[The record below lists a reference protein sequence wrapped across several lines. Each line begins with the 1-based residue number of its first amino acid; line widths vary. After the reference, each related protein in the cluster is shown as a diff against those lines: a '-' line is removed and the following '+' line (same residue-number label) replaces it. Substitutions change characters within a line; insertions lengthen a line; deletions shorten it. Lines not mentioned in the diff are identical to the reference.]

1 MFWVVVFVVIALG
14 GLAMVICFG
23 ISLWRKSQALLDEV
37 GMLLERADELA
48 GLLEQ
53 LEAAVGQRPGTLRY
67 AHACSD
73 EDEAEIDD
81 AEMGFVCGASDVG
94 WPMIHEIGSV
104 HR

>member
-1 MFWVVVFVVIALG
+1 MFWVVVFGVIALG

-37 GMLLERADELA
+37 GTLLERADELA

-53 LEAAVGQRPGTLRY
+53 LEVPLDGDPPRRFPRL
-67 AHACSD
+67 SD

-81 AEMGFVCGASDVG
+81 AEMGLSA
-94 WPMIHEIGSV
+94 
-104 HR
+104 

>member
-1 MFWVVVFVVIALG
+1 MFWVVVFGGIALG

-37 GMLLERADELA
+37 GTLLGRADELA

-53 LEAAVGQRPGTLRY
+53 LEVPLDGDPPRGSPRPR
-67 AHACSD
+67 D

-81 AEMGFVCGASDVG
+81 AEMGMSAY
-94 WPMIHEIGSV
+94 
-104 HR
+104 RAT

>member
-37 GMLLERADELA
+37 GTLLGRADELA

-53 LEAAVGQRPGTLRY
+53 LEVSLDGDPSRGFART
-67 AHACSD
+67 SD
-73 EDEAEIDD
+73 EDGAEIDG
-81 AEMGFVCGASDVG
+81 AEMGISA
-94 WPMIHEIGSV
+94 E
-104 HR
+104 RAT

>member
-37 GMLLERADELA
+37 GTLLGRADELA

-53 LEAAVGQRPGTLRY
+53 LEAPLDGDPPRGFPRT
-67 AHACSD
+67 SD
-73 EDEAEIDD
+73 AAGAEIVD
-81 AEMGFVCGASDVG
+81 AEMGSSRERAT
-94 WPMIHEIGSV
+94 
-104 HR
+104 

>member
-37 GMLLERADELA
+37 GTLLERADELA

-53 LEAAVGQRPGTLRY
+53 LELPSDTDLVRRY
-67 AHACSD
+67 VHVSD
-73 EDEAEIDD
+73 EDGAELDD
-81 AEMGFVCGASDVG
+81 AEMGLSA
-94 WPMIHEIGSV
+94 E
-104 HR
+104 RAT

>member
-37 GMLLERADELA
+37 GTLLGRADELA

-53 LEAAVGQRPGTLRY
+53 LEVSLDADPPHGFARR
-67 AHACSD
+67 SD
-73 EDEAEIDD
+73 EGGVEIDD
-81 AEMGFVCGASDVG
+81 AEMGLSRERAT
-94 WPMIHEIGSV
+94 
-104 HR
+104 

>member
-37 GMLLERADELA
+37 GTLLERADELA

-53 LEAAVGQRPGTLRY
+53 LELPSDTDLVRRY
-67 AHACSD
+67 VHVSD
-73 EDEAEIDD
+73 EDGTELDD
-81 AEMGFVCGASDVG
+81 AEMGLSA
-94 WPMIHEIGSV
+94 E
-104 HR
+104 RAT

>member
-23 ISLWRKSQALLDEV
+23 ISLWRKSQALLDAV
-37 GMLLERADELA
+37 GTLLERADELA

-53 LEAAVGQRPGTLRY
+53 LEVPQDGDPPRRFPHL
-67 AHACSD
+67 SD

-81 AEMGFVCGASDVG
+81 AEMGMSA
-94 WPMIHEIGSV
+94 
-104 HR
+104 

>member
-37 GMLLERADELA
+37 GTLLERADELA
-48 GLLEQ
+48 GLLDQ
-53 LEAAVGQRPGTLRY
+53 LELLADSEPIRRY
-67 AHACSD
+67 PPSRV

-81 AEMGFVCGASDVG
+81 HEMGLSA
-94 WPMIHEIGSV
+94 
-104 HR
+104 

>member
-37 GMLLERADELA
+37 GTLLERADELA

-53 LEAAVGQRPGTLRY
+53 LEVPLDGDPPGRIPHLR
-67 AHACSD
+67 D
-73 EDEAEIDD
+73 EDGAEIGD
-81 AEMGFVCGASDVG
+81 AEMGLSA
-94 WPMIHEIGSV
+94 
-104 HR
+104 

>member
-37 GMLLERADELA
+37 GTLLERADELA

-53 LEAAVGQRPGTLRY
+53 LEVPQDGDPPRRFPHL
-67 AHACSD
+67 SD
-73 EDEAEIDD
+73 EDGAEIGD
-81 AEMGFVCGASDVG
+81 AEMGLSA
-94 WPMIHEIGSV
+94 
-104 HR
+104 

>member
-23 ISLWRKSQALLDEV
+23 ISLWRKSQALMDEV
-37 GMLLERADELA
+37 GTLLGRADELA

-53 LEAAVGQRPGTLRY
+53 LEVPLDGDLPRGFPRPRN
-67 AHACSD
+67 

-81 AEMGFVCGASDVG
+81 AEMGMSA
-94 WPMIHEIGSV
+94 
-104 HR
+104 

>member
-37 GMLLERADELA
+37 GTLLERADELA

-53 LEAAVGQRPGTLRY
+53 LELPTDSDPVRRY
-67 AHACSD
+67 PPPSD
-73 EDEAEIDD
+73 QDEAEMDD
-81 AEMGFVCGASDVG
+81 VEMGMSA
-94 WPMIHEIGSV
+94 
-104 HR
+104 